1 MLFSPNAVFFLEGQE
16 SPAGKGWE
24 KGGVQREKCLGLD
37 SQGGRKEKQDEDRV
51 GVGCSFLRQGRGGA
65 GICQLWPWR
74 DGRRAASTALPMAV
88 QEPVSVAFCL
98 ANWAEMPCAF
108 SLFNS
113 TQQVFSSPWSVPGSC
128 WRIQVNKAPGPPS
141 RSSQAQGREGKMPN
155 QVKSLLL
162 TLPICPPG
170 AGGRP
175 TVTEPGRARSGIAE
189 DVVLMCL
196 AVPWRSPCRC
206 EPT

>member
-1 MLFSPNAVFFLEGQE
+1 MQCSFWKDRRALPEK
-16 SPAGKGWE
+16 AGR
-24 KGGVQREKCLGLD
+24 RE
-37 SQGGRKEKQDEDRV
+37 
-51 GVGCSFLRQGRGGA
+51 GCSVRSALGWTLREGGKRSRMRTGWGLGA
-65 GICQLWPWR
+65 VSCDRAEEGPEACQLWPWR

-98 ANWAEMPCAF
+98 ANWAEMPCAS

-113 TQQVFSSPWSVPGSC
+113 TQQVFSSPSSVPGSC

-189 DVVLMCL
+189 DVVLVCL